1 MYSIQFLTQRGGDD
15 MVDSGR
21 KVRGKIQATKQWLNR
36 AEENFGQ
43 DATVRGEMNLL
54 LAEAELRS
62 TRETLHSGSGRLKRA
77 GLKHGIALGVAVL
90 MAAGGLGGTWWWW
103 RDVPVAAVAP
113 LRGAFPLSVEQPP
126 QQNILAVPVIIPET
140 APAAAVVP
148 MIYRQEVNSA
158 VKPAT
163 KENPVSQDEL
173 KRLVRTAGQSL
184 RGQPKP

>member
-1 MYSIQFLTQRGGDD
+1 MT
-15 MVDSGR
+15 DSGR
-21 KVRGKIQATKQWLNR
+21 KVRGKIQAAKQWLNR

-62 TRETLHSGSGRLKRA
+62 TRETLNEGPGRLKRA

-103 RDVPVAAVAP
+103 RDIPAAVVAP
-113 LRGAFPLSVEQPP
+113 PIRSVTLSVELPP
-126 QQNILAVPVIIPET
+126 RQNISAAPVINPEST
-140 APAAAVVP
+140 PAAAVVP
-148 MIYRQEVNSA
+148 MIPRQEVNSA
-158 VKPAT
+158 VRQAT
-163 KENPVSQDEL
+163 KENPVSPDEL
-173 KRLVRTAGQSL
+173 KRLVRVAGQSL